1 MQKHLAFAGM
11 EEVGVQKLLA
21 FASMEDNELRNER
34 ISGTKKKNRITRIN
48 GFLSANHGLFALKM
62 TLRGGFNPPIPAILS

>member
-34 ISGTKKKNRITRIN
+34 ISGTKKRT
-48 GFLSANHGLFALKM
+48 GLPELTDFCPQIM
-62 TLRGGFNPPIPAILS
+62 VYLR